1 MFPCFVGDQH
11 RNFSCLEKIWNPNW
25 CGIIVLMFLMAIK
38 WGVPLISADPSTDCC
53 PPIFLVGFLFSMVN
67 LHEFPFLLLKYSYIF
82 HDSTS
87 LQDPP
92 FSAMKNGAD
101 QAVSKEVLLESI
113 KHVAST
119 VEPWS
124 PEAQLGA
131 DVVYFKTFWSLAM
144 DITTD
149 WWFGTWI
156 LWLSIIYGIIIPT
169 DQYFSEALK
178 PPTSFI

>member
-1 MFPCFVGDQH
+1 
-11 RNFSCLEKIWNPNW
+11 
-25 CGIIVLMFLMAIK
+25 MAIK

-67 LHEFPFLLLKYSYIF
+67 LHEFPFLVLKYSYIF

-113 KHVAST
+113 KHVASI

-149 WWFGTWI
+149 WWFGT
-156 LWLSIIYGIIIPT
+156 
-169 DQYFSEALK
+169 
-178 PPTSFI
+178 